1 VRRPIAIL
9 VLAVLASP
17 LAAAD
22 PPKSVGELD
31 RDLRAAYQ
39 KGDMAGFLR
48 DAEELARLR
57 PGQVRNLYNL
67 ACAQARNGQTD
78 AALATLRALLAQ
90 RVAFDLDADTDFD
103 SIRKTPGYAEVVAG
117 MAALRQERVG
127 SDAAVAFTIPEKEV
141 AAEGVAWDPVTRAF
155 FVASVRQGKI
165 LRIASDGK
173 VSVFVP
179 PGGGLRSPL
188 GIGVDA
194 KRRTLWVTNE
204 TIPHMNG
211 GKEGDPPDSSL
222 LEFDLDSGKL
232 RKRHLPPSSERA
244 PHFDDLAVA
253 ADGRVYVNDGFNPRI
268 YVLEPGGEMALWLE
282 GDAID
287 GGTQGLAATPDGK
300 RLYVSDYRG
309 LYRIDVATRKATRLP
324 VPSGLSTGGIDGLV
338 YADGRLVAIQNGIE
352 PNRVSVFDLAPDGA
366 SIARARILVMN
377 HPVLDEPTLGTVVDG
392 VLYFSANNQG
402 HRYHDVKNPP
412 KPEDLKDA
420 VILKVNVR

>member
-1 VRRPIAIL
+1 VRLNVAIL
-9 VLAVLASP
+9 VWAALASS
-17 LAAAD
+17 LMAAD
-22 PPKSVGELD
+22 PPKTVAELD
-31 RDLRAAYQ
+31 RDLRASYQ
-39 KGDMAGFLR
+39 KGDMAGFLH

-57 PGQVRNLYNL
+57 PGEVRNLYNL

-78 AALATLRALLAQ
+78 AALATLRKILSY

-103 SIRKTPGYAEVVAG
+103 SIRKTKGYAEITAG
-117 MAALRQERVG
+117 MAALRKERVDSG
-127 SDAAVAFTIPEKEV
+127 AAVAFTIPEKEI

-165 LRIASDGK
+165 FRVSSDGE
-173 VSVFVP
+173 VSVFVA

-194 KRRTLWVTNE
+194 KRRTLWVANE

-222 LEFDLDSGKL
+222 FEYDLDSGKL
-232 RKRHLPPSSERA
+232 RKQHAPPPSEKA
-244 PHFDDLAVA
+244 PHFDDLTVA

-268 YVLEPGGEMALWLE
+268 YVLEPGGEMAVWLE

-287 GGTQGLAATPDGK
+287 GGTQGLAASPDGK
-300 RLYVSDYRG
+300 TLYASDYRG

-324 VPSGLSTGGIDGLV
+324 VPSGDSTAGVDGLV
-338 YADGRLVAIQNGIE
+338 YADGRLVAIQNGVE
-352 PNRVSVFDLAPDGA
+352 PNRVSVFELAPDGA

-377 HPVLDEPTLGTVVDG
+377 DPHLDEPTLGTVVDG

-412 KPEDLKDA
+412 KPEDLQNA